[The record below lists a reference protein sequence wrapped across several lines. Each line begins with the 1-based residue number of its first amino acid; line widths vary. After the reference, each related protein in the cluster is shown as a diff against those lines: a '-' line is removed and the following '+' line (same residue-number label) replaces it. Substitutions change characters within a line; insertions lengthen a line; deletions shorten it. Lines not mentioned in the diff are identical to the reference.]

1 MLFRSKLP
9 EIEYPSDLTIWEWA
23 FEDPRY
29 SHLFKSP
36 RDEIGA
42 YSNAVTALVREYG
55 MQQQDTVSVIS
66 PSTVWYPVAMFAVL
80 RAGGR
85 MNGVSPAY
93 GVTEMI
99 AALRTAKTKY
109 IFTSP
114 SSIAVVLAAIR
125 EVDIPPDH
133 VFLLEGTL
141 SGFTTTQSLLTIGRK
156 HGKDGQADL
165 LTIPRGHTN
174 DMCGFLTF
182 SSGTTGLPKAVMISH
197 KNVIAQCAQL
207 AGVSGSDKKRQLA
220 SLPLFHIANSGTYES
235 VSGLVRFLNW
245 PIASNDDCV
254 MLPQFS
260 LEAFLQAIAEYRI
273 TDLTLVPSIVIRI
286 VLDPI
291 VDKYDLSSV
300 KRVACGAAPLGMEV
314 LQLLAKK
321 MPWSGFRQS
330 YGMTESCCCL
340 STHPPELQD
349 YAYGNNGGV
358 LLGSTTVKVV
368 DPETGRELGFGENGE
383 ILAKGPQIAMG
394 YLDNATE
401 TAETFGADGFLHT
414 GDVGNVDEHGFISIV
429 DRIKEM
435 FKVKGHQ
442 VSPADLEHLLVS
454 HPDVG
459 DCAVVGIPDD
469 YSAERPKAYIV
480 LRHGT
485 IPSPKIGQELLQF
498 VKDNRVRYKWVREI
512 EFISEVPKGPS
523 GKVLRRLLKTKDR
536 SAGYIVKDVS
546 VAAKL

>member
-1 MLFRSKLP
+1 
-9 EIEYPSDLTIWEWA
+9 
-23 FEDPRY
+23 
-29 SHLFKSP
+29 
-36 RDEIGA
+36 
-42 YSNAVTALVREYG
+42 
-55 MQQQDTVSVIS
+55 
-66 PSTVWYPVAMFAVL
+66 
-80 RAGGR
+80 
-85 MNGVSPAY
+85 
-93 GVTEMI
+93 
-99 AALRTAKTKY
+99 
-109 IFTSP
+109 
-114 SSIAVVLAAIR
+114 
-125 EVDIPPDH
+125 
-133 VFLLEGTL
+133 
-141 SGFTTTQSLLTIGRK
+141 
-156 HGKDGQADL
+156 
-165 LTIPRGHTN
+165 
-174 DMCGFLTF
+174 
-182 SSGTTGLPKAVMISH
+182 
-197 KNVIAQCAQL
+197 
-207 AGVSGSDKKRQLA
+207 
-220 SLPLFHIANSGTYES
+220 
-235 VSGLVRFLNW
+235 
-245 PIASNDDCV
+245 

-260 LEAFLQAIAEYRI
+260 LEAFLQAIADYRI

-358 LLGSTTVKVV
+358 LLGSTTVKVM

-383 ILAKGPQIAMG
+383 ILAKGPQIAVG

-435 FKVKGHQ
+435 IKVKGHQ

-454 HPDVG
+454 HPDVE

-485 IPSPKIGQELLQF
+485 IPSQKIGQELLQF